1 MESKINIVRKEIDD
15 SHYYFVNG
23 EFYPG
28 VTSIIEEAAPTS
40 FGLKSFFL
48 NNTPE
53 SADEI
58 SKVSLALGS
67 KMHDAYEKL
76 LNEVE
81 LNLINDYKTTKEKKH
96 ILSFA
101 QWFEDFKPTE
111 IQTEQ
116 TVASLK
122 YRYAGTLDCLCKR
135 DGETWLID
143 FKTSAGIYWN
153 YEIQVAAYKQAVL
166 ETLGVKVDKIGIL
179 RTGTKHKCGYEFKE
193 IIRDFSDFETV
204 YKTYLSLHNG
214 TIPEP
219 PLIDIYPEVL
229 KLNITR

>member
-1 MESKINIVRKEIDD
+1 MNNINIVRKEIDD

-28 VTSIIEEAAPTS
+28 VTSIIEEAAPTA
-40 FGLKSFFL
+40 FGLKQFLL

-53 SADEI
+53 SANDI
-58 SKVSLALGS
+58 SKTALELGS

-76 LNEVE
+76 LNGVE
-81 LNLINDYKTTKEKKH
+81 LSLSNDYQSTKEKKH

-101 QWFEDFKPTE
+101 QWFEDFKPLK

-116 TVASLK
+116 TVASLNYK
-122 YRYAGTLDCLCKR
+122 YAGTLDCLCEK
-135 DGETWLID
+135 DGEIWLID

-166 ETLGVKVDKIGIL
+166 ETLGIKVNRMAIL
-179 RTGTKHKCGYEFKE
+179 RTGTKHKSGYEFKE
-193 IIRDFSDFETV
+193 ITRSFLEFEMV
-204 YKTYLSLHNG
+204 YRIYLSLHDG
-214 TIPEP
+214 KIPSP
-219 PLIDIYPEVL
+219 PMIDVYPDVIR
-229 KLNITR
+229 LNIKN